1 LQPAVKTPGITPAR
15 YASSTHPVRYK
26 EAAVNFVI
34 LDNNR
39 FYAEGLRY
47 ALLRRNAHTQVES
60 GALQWH
66 RSLLACDTLVM
77 RCRFSVARTHL
88 ALVDILLQL
97 EARRWEG
104 TVYLVCNEKGWAL
117 ATHLRKRFATLT
129 LHIIDDRI
137 AVVDAAYL
145 LAKEPRRVRSLNC
158 CLTGMEFNVLDRLVN
173 GQSVKHV
180 AQMTQISEKQ
190 VSTYKCNA
198 LKKLNANN
206 LLQLLL

>member
-1 LQPAVKTPGITPAR
+1 MS
-15 YASSTHPVRYK
+15 YA
-26 EAAVNFVI
+26 I

-47 ALLRRNAHTQVES
+47 ALLRRNAQMLVES
-60 GALQWH
+60 GAVTWRH
-66 RSLLACDTLVM
+66 SLLACDTLVV
-77 RCRFSVARTHL
+77 RCRFSVAGTHQ
-88 ALVDILLQL
+88 ALVEILLQL
-97 EARRWEG
+97 EASRWEG
-104 TVYLVCNEKGWAL
+104 TLYLVCNEKGWAL
-117 ATHLRKRFATLT
+117 ATHLRKRFAMLT
-129 LHIIDDRI
+129 IYILDDRI
-137 AVVDAAYL
+137 AVADAAYL

-173 GQSVKHV
+173 GQSVRHV
-180 AQMTQISEKQ
+180 AHMTQMSEKQ